1 MMFYIILHC
10 LQEYKAF
17 LIIFSKKIFHES
29 FILLQK
35 LKKILSTKCSLS
47 DKFWF
52 RKWFRYI
59 LGKNLQYYYY
69 VLRKLNFSKIYLTKI
84 FPILF
89 KFWHMI
95 FYIIF
100 HFWQVY
106 HTFLLIF
113 CEKKFHE
120 SLILLQKLKI
130 RLSIKSLLPSNL
142 STKK

>member
-1 MMFYIILHC
+1 MY
-10 LQEYKAF
+10 
-17 LIIFSKKIFHES
+17 
-29 FILLQK
+29 
-35 LKKILSTKCSLS
+35 
-47 DKFWF
+47 
-52 RKWFRYI
+52 
-59 LGKNLQYYYY
+59 LGKNFSWIVNFTWKFFLKIFKKNAHRVTNFELKNDLDRPWNLQFYYY

-100 HFWQVY
+100 YFWQEY

-120 SLILLQKLKI
+120 SIILLQKLKI
-130 RLSIKSLLPSNL
+130 RLSIKYLLPGNF
-142 STKK
+142 STKKWFRSMLEKKF